1 MPAAGGF
8 RDPGNTRAS
17 RSALGG
23 AEQRASEMTDG
34 YARTDRTWLTRG
46 ERFRGLA
53 REEMVSDPQDLV
65 QIEWLR

>member
-1 MPAAGGF
+1 
-8 RDPGNTRAS
+8 
-17 RSALGG
+17 
-23 AEQRASEMTDG
+23 MTDG
-34 YARTDRTWLTRG
+34 YARTDRTWFTRG